1 MVSCSF
7 SYKRNKTV
15 VLHGKAY
22 QRAQPGVQQDQ
33 EQSGWSCLEPRCL
46 LLALCLGNSRRDK
59 AQPVV
64 LCAGMAALL

>member
-1 MVSCSF
+1 M
-7 SYKRNKTV
+7 
-15 VLHGKAY
+15 
-22 QRAQPGVQQDQ
+22 QQDQ